1 MSPPDS
7 DAPARAEVA
16 FEDQSHLPNLFG
28 AYDRHLARLEKEFGV
43 HFASRGGRVAI
54 TGSSD
59 GVAAAE
65 SALAALYAD
74 AQSGQTIDD
83 ARVRAAARAA
93 RFGDGE
99 QATAIETYTRSIRPR
114 PGAQARYV
122 ETLRRSKLTFAT
134 GPAGTGKTF
143 LAVAVA
149 VEMMKRRMVD
159 RIILSRPAVEAGE
172 RLGFLPGDLREK
184 VDPYLRPLKDALLM
198 MMPADMVERRLANE
212 EIEAAPLAFMRGRT
226 LANAFIIL
234 DEAQNTTPMQMKMA
248 LTRIGEGSRMVVTGD
263 PSQTDLPSGQRS
275 GLSDALD
282 ILPGLDD
289 VAVARF
295 SAGDVVRE
303 DLVAAIVAA
312 YDARARRYGQDVDE
326 D

>member
-1 MSPPDS
+1 MTAQSPEQD
-7 DAPARAEVA
+7 ARAEVA
-16 FEDQSHLPNLFG
+16 FEDEAHLPNLFG

-43 HFASRGGRVAI
+43 HLASRGGQVAI
-54 TGSSD
+54 TGPAD
-59 GVAAAE
+59 AVAAAE
-65 SALAALYAD
+65 SALNALYAD
-74 AQSGQTIDD
+74 ARAGHAIDD
-83 ARVRAAARAA
+83 GRVRAAARSA
-93 RFGDGE
+93 RLGDEESGP
-99 QATAIETYTRSIRPR
+99 AIDTYKRAIRPR

-122 ETLRRSKLTFAT
+122 ETLRRSKLTFAI

-172 RLGFLPGDLREK
+172 KLGFLPGDLREK
-184 VDPYLRPLKDALLM
+184 VDPYLRPLKDALVM

-263 PSQTDLPSGQRS
+263 PSQTDLPAGQRS
-275 GLSDALD
+275 GLTDALD
-282 ILPGLDD
+282 ILTGLDD
-289 VAVARF
+289 VSVARF
-295 SAGDVVRE
+295 AARDVVRE
-303 DLVAAIVAA
+303 DLVAAIVNA
-312 YDARARRYGQDVDE
+312 YDARAKKRRSDE
-326 D
+326 DA

>member
-1 MSPPDS
+1 MT
-7 DAPARAEVA
+7 APEDENARAELA
-16 FEDQSHLPNLFG
+16 FADESQLPNLFG
-28 AYDRHLARLEKEFGV
+28 AYDRHLARLEKEIGV
-43 HFASRGGRVAI
+43 HFASRGGRIAI
-54 TGSSD
+54 TGPAAA
-59 GVAAAE
+59 VAAAE
-65 SALAALYAD
+65 TALNALYAD
-74 AQSGQTIDD
+74 ARAGKQIDD
-83 ARVRAAARAA
+83 GLVRAAARSA
-93 RFGDGE
+93 RIGDVTG
-99 QATAIETYTRSIRPR
+99 ATTIETYKRPIQAR
-114 PGAQARYV
+114 PGAQSRYV
-122 ETLRRSKLTFAT
+122 DTLRRAKLTFAI

-149 VEMMKRRMVD
+149 VELMKRRAVD

-184 VDPYLRPLKDALLM
+184 VDPYLRPLKDALIM
-198 MMPADMVERRLANE
+198 MMPAEMVERRLDNE

-263 PSQTDLPSGQRS
+263 PSQTDLPPGQRS

-289 VAVARF
+289 VAVTRF
-295 SAGDVVRE
+295 SAEDVMRE

-312 YDARARRYGQDVDE
+312 YDARARRYAENVD
-326 D
+326 DR

>member
-1 MSPPDS
+1 MRPGVD
-7 DAPARAEVA
+7 DAPAKAEIA
-16 FEDQSHLPNLFG
+16 FEDQSQLRNLFG

-43 HFASRGGRVAI
+43 HLASRGGRVAI
-54 TGSSD
+54 TGPAD
-59 GVAAAE
+59 AVAGAE
-65 SALAALYAD
+65 RTLAALYAD
-74 AQSGQTIDD
+74 ASAGHAIDD
-83 ARVRAAARAA
+83 ARVRAAARLI
-93 RFGDGE
+93 RQGDGGHV
-99 QATAIETYTRSIRPR
+99 TAIDTYKRPISPR

-122 ETLRRSKLTFAT
+122 ETLRSSKLTFAI

-184 VDPYLRPLKDALLM
+184 VDPYLRPLKDALM
-198 MMPADMVERRLANE
+198 TMMPADMVERRLANE

-226 LANAFIIL
+226 LGGAFIIL

-263 PSQTDLPSGQRS
+263 PSQTDLPPGQRS

-282 ILPGLDD
+282 ILPGIPD

-295 SAGDVVRE
+295 TGADVVRE
-303 DLVAAIVAA
+303 DLVAAIVNA
-312 YDARARRYGQDVDE
+312 YDDRARRQSEHADDR
-326 D
+326 